1 MLSARATI
9 RTISLVGAAMLA
21 GNAAA
26 QGGGKALPHADFY
39 DSCPFTVAAP
49 SVVPVLDAKKWRDVV
64 AASRRTPPPYD
75 AAATDFRK
83 ESVFIVALATASNT
97 LTQAT
102 LAAKKPERY
111 EETTGTLTLFYDVT
125 TKPASVNDM
134 ATGVGDPCLV
144 TFTTA
149 RHGLQQVVTRAADGR
164 YIAGARTA
172 EKSKKKK

>member
-1 MLSARATI
+1 MHRAI
-9 RTISLVGAAMLA
+9 LALGLA
-21 GNAAA
+21 GAVTVAGTASA
-26 QGGGKALPHADFY
+26 QGAKNLPRADFF
-39 DSCPFTVAAP
+39 DNCPFTVAAP
-49 SVVPVLDAKKWRDVV
+49 SVVAVLDAKKWRDVV
-64 AASRRTPPPYD
+64 AASRRTPAPYE

-83 ESVFIVALATASNT
+83 ESVFIVALANASNT
-97 LTQAT
+97 LTQAA

-111 EETTGTLTLFYDVT
+111 DDASGTLTLFYDVT

-149 RHGLQQVVTRAADGR
+149 RHGLQQVVTRAVDGR

-172 EKSKKKK
+172 DKSKKKK